1 MKIITIAVSSLALM
15 GTLAAAQS
23 GHRHMGDK
31 SAMKAHAQERFQAMD
46 QNQDGTLTHEEMMVE
61 AQAKFA
67 QFDQDG
73 NGVILL
79 EELPVVMPLPERAER
94 RLERM
99 RERMQERGVSEEKLQ
114 RLEKRVEE
122 RRPSRVKFMAR
133 FDKDENEQIELQEF
147 AAPMI
152 KRYKR
157 ADING
162 DGTVTQ
168 SEFDEAIERGARKER
183 RDDRSRRHRS

>member
-1 MKIITIAVSSLALM
+1 MKIFTIAVSTLALVA
-15 GTLAAAQS
+15 TAAEAAP
-23 GHRHMGDK
+23 GDR
-31 SAMKAHAQERFQAMD
+31 KAEFKARAQERFQSLD
-46 QNQDGTLTHEEMMVE
+46 QNKDGTLSHDELM
-61 AQAKFA
+61 AQAQSKFA
-67 QFDQDG
+67 EFDQDG

-99 RERMQERGVSEEKLQ
+99 RENLDLRGASDAKRQ
-114 RLEKRVEE
+114 RLEERAEK
-122 RRPSRVKFMAR
+122 RRPSRIKFMAR
-133 FDKDENEQIELQEF
+133 LDQDANEQLDVEEF

-162 DGTVTQ
+162 DGSVTQ
-168 SEFDEAIERGARKER
+168 SEFDEALEHGMDKR
-183 RDDRSRRHRS
+183 RHGRSRNR